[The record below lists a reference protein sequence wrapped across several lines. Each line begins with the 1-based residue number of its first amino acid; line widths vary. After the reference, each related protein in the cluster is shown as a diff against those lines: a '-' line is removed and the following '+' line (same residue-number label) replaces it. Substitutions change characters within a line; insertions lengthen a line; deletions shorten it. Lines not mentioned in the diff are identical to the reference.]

1 MEIKTQEVLP
11 KIANRKNR
19 NLKTPTNNISKYS
32 QQSINFKE
40 AKHNMIYLYKILP
53 TIVLPIMLVI
63 ILILIGLI
71 KNKKKLIY
79 IAIGVLYIISTT
91 IFSNNF
97 FKLIEGSEYSKAIS
111 ATDSG
116 DAIVVLSGM
125 LEINELGDSTY
136 IEWGDPD
143 RFFGGIALFKAGKAQ
158 KLVFTGGKMP
168 WDKAKKTEGEVLKEY
183 AISNGIPT
191 EKIFVT
197 KDVEN
202 TADEAVAVKEL
213 IDQRKR
219 IILVTSAYHMF
230 RAQHL
235 FEKQGFKVI
244 PYKVDYKTAGEKAI
258 TVMDF
263 LPSAGNL
270 ELSERGIREIFG
282 RIFYLLND

>member
-1 MEIKTQEVLP
+1 
-11 KIANRKNR
+11 
-19 NLKTPTNNISKYS
+19 
-32 QQSINFKE
+32 
-40 AKHNMIYLYKILP
+40 
-53 TIVLPIMLVI
+53 MLVI
-63 ILILIGLI
+63 IVILIGLI

-79 IAIGVLYIISTT
+79 IAIGVLYIISTP

-97 FKLIEGSEYSKAIS
+97 FKLVEGSGHNDYRKPIS
-111 ATDSG
+111 AIDSA

-125 LEINELGDSTY
+125 LGINEVGDSTY

-183 AISNGIPT
+183 AIANGIPS
-191 EKIFVT
+191 EKIFIS

-213 IDQRKR
+213 ISPSKS
-219 IILVTSAYHMF
+219 IILVTSAFHMN
-230 RAQHL
+230 RAQRL
-235 FEKQGFKVI
+235 FEKQGFEVI
-244 PYKVDYKTAGEKAI
+244 PCKVDYKTAGENAI
-258 TVMDF
+258 TVIDF

-270 ELSERGIREIFG
+270 GMIETGIRELLG
-282 RIFYLLND
+282 RLFYLMKD